1 MEYYYVLKNTG
12 RGNARGRSCVV
23 TPIGRKGNLRVV
35 GNIPELYHGM
45 SIQLSLGTDNY
56 VTDYRLDMTPK
67 NKAAIEKAGFNPDEY
82 ADVLKRHSILKKM
95 DLGWNIARLD
105 VEELYTALPFDEA
118 DTVHKEFIGD
128 KDEPTRVTALNH
140 ELIKKARLK
149 KQIAYNIQQY
159 LSLFDSVE
167 SIGAYEH
174 LAIVTKMMCV
184 QKDCYNYNNGIIWDK
199 EMRTKEEYVD
209 DNINA
214 RLTNQYDL
222 MKADSIIKYIASV
235 KNNGLT
241 DEQLNVLW
249 CLRNSKPCIVT
260 GGAGTGKTTVIKTV
274 VECYKKTFGL
284 TNILL
289 VAPTGKAARRLA
301 EKTGLKTATI
311 HKALRKNPEDD
322 YVFFNESNPLQ
333 QSLIIIDESSMIDT
347 ELMYDLLNAV
357 KPTSKIIFV
366 GDCNQ
371 LEPVGY
377 GEPFEDFMNKLEV
390 FRLTV
395 NHRQAEG
402 TSILDAAEKALNG
415 QEIHSGKG
423 VKVLHI
429 NLSDIPE
436 IVQQNVKRNTQI
448 ITPYN
453 DLNRAINDYLRK
465 DPDDF
470 AIGDKVIMIKNAEHY
485 SNGDVGYV
493 EKFDDKGNMY
503 VLIDNKSVKVT
514 EAHIKE
520 VQLAYAITVHKM
532 QGSEMSKILLFI
544 PEKDTFVTNKM
555 LYTGI
560 TRAKDEIEIYYYDKS
575 DGKGKKCG

>member
-23 TPIGRKGNLRVV
+23 TPVGKKGNLRVV

-45 SIQLSLGTDNY
+45 SIQLSLSDNY
-56 VTDYRLDMTPK
+56 VTEYQLDMTPK
-67 NKAAIEKAGFNPDEY
+67 NRASIEKAGFNPDEY
-82 ADVLKRHSILKKM
+82 ADVLKRHTVLKKM
-95 DLGWNIARLD
+95 DLGWNVARLD
-105 VEELYTALPFDEA
+105 LEELYTALPFSEA

-167 SIGAYEH
+167 NLGAYEH

-184 QKDCYNYNNGIIWDK
+184 QKNCYNYNSGIIWDK

-209 DNINA
+209 DNISA

-235 KNNGLT
+235 KDNGLV

-274 VECYKKTFGL
+274 VECYKKTCGL
-284 TNILL
+284 SNILL
-289 VAPTGKAARRLA
+289 AAPTGKAARRLA
-301 EKTGLKTATI
+301 EKTGLKAVTI

-322 YVFFNESNPLQ
+322 YVYFCESNPFE

-347 ELMYDLLNAV
+347 ELMYNLLNAV

-377 GEPFEDFMNKLEV
+377 GEPFADFMNKLEV
-390 FRLTV
+390 FRLTA

-423 VKVLHI
+423 VKVTHI

-436 IVQQNVKRNTQI
+436 IVQHNVRRDTQI

-453 DLNRAINDYLRK
+453 DLNNAINDYLRK
-465 DPDDF
+465 DADDF
-470 AIGDKVIMIKNAEHY
+470 AIGDKIIMIKNADNY
-485 SNGDVGYV
+485 SNGDVGCV

-503 VLIDNKSVKVT
+503 VLIDNKSIKIT
-514 EAHIKE
+514 EAHIKD
-520 VQLAYAITVHKM
+520 VRLAYAITVHKM
-532 QGSEMSKILLFI
+532 QGSEMPKILLFI

-555 LYTGI
+555 LYTAI
-560 TRAKDEIEIYYYDKS
+560 TRAKNEMEIYYYDKN

>member
-1 MEYYYVLKNTG
+1 MDYYFVLKNTG

-23 TPIGRKGNLRVV
+23 TPVGKKGNLRVV

-45 SIQLSLGTDNY
+45 SIQLSLGADNY
-56 VTDYRLDMTPK
+56 VKDYRLDMTPK
-67 NKAAIEKAGFNPDEY
+67 NRAAIEKAGFNPDEY
-82 ADVLKRHSILKKM
+82 ADVLKRHTVLKKM
-95 DLGWNIARLD
+95 DLGWNVARLD
-105 VEELYTALPFDEA
+105 LEELYTALPFSEA

-167 SIGAYEH
+167 NLGAYEH

-184 QKDCYNYNNGIIWDK
+184 QKDCYNYNSGIIWDK

-209 DNINA
+209 DNISA
-214 RLTNQYDL
+214 RLTNQYEL

-235 KNNGLT
+235 KDNGLT

-274 VECYKKTFGL
+274 VEYYKKTCGL
-284 TNILL
+284 SNILL
-289 VAPTGKAARRLA
+289 AAPTGKAARRLA

-333 QSLIIIDESSMIDT
+333 QSLVIIDESSMIDT
-347 ELMYDLLNAV
+347 ELMYNLLNAV

-395 NHRQAEG
+395 NHRQKEG

-415 QEIHSGKG
+415 QEVRSGKG

-465 DPDDF
+465 DSDDF
-470 AIGDKVIMIKNAEHY
+470 AIGDKVIMIKNANNY
-485 SNGDVGYV
+485 SNGDIGYV

-503 VLIDNKSVKVT
+503 VLIDNKSIKVT
-514 EAHIKE
+514 EAHFKE

-555 LYTGI
+555 LYTAI
-560 TRAKDEIEIYYYDKS
+560 TRAKDEIEIYFYDKN
-575 DGKGKKCG
+575 DGKGKK

>member
-1 MEYYYVLKNTG
+1 MDYYFVLKNTG

-23 TPIGRKGNLRVV
+23 TPVGKKGNLRVV

-56 VTDYRLDMTPK
+56 VKDYRLDMTPK
-67 NKAAIEKAGFNPDEY
+67 NRAAIEKAGFNPDEY
-82 ADVLKRHSILKKM
+82 ADVLKRHTVLKRM
-95 DLGWNIARLD
+95 DLGWNVARLD
-105 VEELYTALPFDEA
+105 LEELYTALPFSEA
-118 DTVHKEFIGD
+118 DTVHKEFVGD

-167 SIGAYEH
+167 NLGAYEH

-184 QKDCYNYNNGIIWDK
+184 QKDCYNYNSGIIWDK

-209 DNINA
+209 DNISA
-214 RLTNQYDL
+214 RLTNQYEL

-235 KNNGLT
+235 KDNGLT

-274 VECYKKTFGL
+274 VECYKKTCGL
-284 TNILL
+284 SNILL
-289 VAPTGKAARRLA
+289 AAPTGKAARRLA

-333 QSLIIIDESSMIDT
+333 QSLVIIDESSMIDT

-395 NHRQAEG
+395 NHRQKEG

-415 QEIHSGKG
+415 QEVRSGKG

-465 DPDDF
+465 DSDDF
-470 AIGDKVIMIKNAEHY
+470 AIGDKVIMIKNADNY
-485 SNGDVGYV
+485 SNGDIGYV

-503 VLIDNKSVKVT
+503 VLIDNKSIKVT
-514 EAHIKE
+514 EAHFKE

-555 LYTGI
+555 LYTAI
-560 TRAKDEIEIYYYDKS
+560 TRAKDEIEIYFYDKN
-575 DGKGKKCG
+575 DGKGKK

>member
-1 MEYYYVLKNTG
+1 MDYYFVLKNTG

-23 TPIGRKGNLRVV
+23 TPVGKKGNLRVV

-45 SIQLSLGTDNY
+45 SIQLSLGADNY
-56 VTDYRLDMTPK
+56 VKDYRLDMTPK
-67 NKAAIEKAGFNPDEY
+67 NRAAIEKAGFNPDEY
-82 ADVLKRHSILKKM
+82 ADVLKRHTVLKKM
-95 DLGWNIARLD
+95 DLGWNVARLD
-105 VEELYTALPFDEA
+105 LEELYTALPFSEA

-167 SIGAYEH
+167 NLGAYEH

-184 QKDCYNYNNGIIWDK
+184 QKDCYNYNSGIIWDK

-209 DNINA
+209 DNISA
-214 RLTNQYDL
+214 RLTNQYEL

-235 KNNGLT
+235 KDNGLT

-274 VECYKKTFGL
+274 GECYKKTCGL
-284 TNILL
+284 SNILL
-289 VAPTGKAARRLA
+289 AAPTGKAARRLA

-322 YVFFNESNPLQ
+322 YVFFNESNLLQ
-333 QSLIIIDESSMIDT
+333 QSLVIIDESSMIDT
-347 ELMYDLLNAV
+347 ELMYNLLNAV

-395 NHRQAEG
+395 NHRQKEG

-415 QEIHSGKG
+415 QEVRSGKG

-465 DPDDF
+465 DSDDF
-470 AIGDKVIMIKNAEHY
+470 AIGDKVIMIKNANNY
-485 SNGDVGYV
+485 SNGDIGYV

-503 VLIDNKSVKVT
+503 VLIDNKSIKVT
-514 EAHIKE
+514 EAHFKE

-555 LYTGI
+555 LYTAI
-560 TRAKDEIEIYYYDKS
+560 TRAKDEIEIYFYNKN
-575 DGKGKKCG
+575 DGKGKK

>member
-1 MEYYYVLKNTG
+1 MDYYFVLKNTG

-23 TPIGRKGNLRVV
+23 TPVGKKGNLRVV

-45 SIQLSLGTDNY
+45 SIQLSLGADNY
-56 VTDYRLDMTPK
+56 VKDYRLDMTPK
-67 NKAAIEKAGFNPDEY
+67 NRAAIEKAGFNPDEY
-82 ADVLKRHSILKKM
+82 ADVLKRHTVLKKM
-95 DLGWNIARLD
+95 DLGWNVARLD
-105 VEELYTALPFDEA
+105 LEELYTALPFSEA

-167 SIGAYEH
+167 NLGAYEH

-184 QKDCYNYNNGIIWDK
+184 QKDCYNYNSGIIWDK

-209 DNINA
+209 DNISA
-214 RLTNQYDL
+214 RLTNQYEL

-235 KNNGLT
+235 KDNGLT

-274 VECYKKTFGL
+274 GECYKKTCGL
-284 TNILL
+284 SNILL
-289 VAPTGKAARRLA
+289 AAPTGKAARRLA

-322 YVFFNESNPLQ
+322 YVFFNESNLLQ
-333 QSLIIIDESSMIDT
+333 QSLVIIDESSMIDT

-395 NHRQAEG
+395 NHRQKEG

-415 QEIHSGKG
+415 QEVRSGKG

-465 DPDDF
+465 DSDDF
-470 AIGDKVIMIKNAEHY
+470 AIGDKVIMIKNANNY
-485 SNGDVGYV
+485 SNGDIGYV

-503 VLIDNKSVKVT
+503 VLIDNKSIKVT
-514 EAHIKE
+514 EAHFKE

-555 LYTGI
+555 LYTAI
-560 TRAKDEIEIYYYDKS
+560 TRAKDEIEIYFYNKN
-575 DGKGKKCG
+575 DGKGKK